1 MEIYRGGFSYNY
13 FYDFCSRSHVAR
25 YPFRVLVKDVIW
37 KATKEKRMKETYSM
51 DWKYVFLSSLV
62 LISALMTLIGLILE
76 SF

>member
-1 MEIYRGGFSYNY
+1 
-13 FYDFCSRSHVAR
+13 
-25 YPFRVLVKDVIW
+25 LVKDVIW